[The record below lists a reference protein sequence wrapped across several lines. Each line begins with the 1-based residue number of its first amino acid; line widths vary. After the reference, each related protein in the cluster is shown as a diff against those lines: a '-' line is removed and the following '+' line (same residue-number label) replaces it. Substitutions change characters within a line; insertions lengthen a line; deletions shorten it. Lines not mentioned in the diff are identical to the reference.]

1 MCIGEWCVVKLVPA
15 AHVSVLLAACVSL
28 QSRLSSGADNLS
40 EKKIIIKRR
49 AGKKYDGGVKV
60 VRGVMLIILNS

>member
-1 MCIGEWCVVKLVPA
+1 MVCSQAGASCTCECAVVIASETLV
-15 AHVSVLLAACVSL
+15 
-28 QSRLSSGADNLS
+28 LS

-49 AGKKYDGGVKV
+49 AGKKYDGGVEV